1 MSAPGDAS
9 HHLDANV
16 TRANWMRP
24 ELMHRSF
31 RHIEQIVP
39 TSTVDRGV
47 GPVSELPSEPADLG
61 GFEFRDHLGAT
72 RTMEQYLV
80 DEHVDA
86 LLVWCNGKVRHESY
100 RNGQTRRDRHIVFSV
115 TKSFTG
121 LLAEMLIE
129 EGFLDDRRLVSD
141 YIPELGRSAY
151 ADSTVRHVL
160 DMEVGIDF
168 SEVYDDPQSDI
179 RQFAYASGMRAVP
192 DGTTAH
198 RSLYEYLP
206 TLRKQ
211 GEHGLD
217 FHYVTANSEVLG
229 WAIERV
235 TESPIAR
242 LFGERVYEHI
252 GAERDAFYMTD
263 PRGKA
268 VAGGGMCVTAPDML
282 RLALVVAN
290 DGVWNGTR
298 IVPQR
303 VIERLKAGGTP
314 RPGLWGNEGGG
325 DDCSYRSQWYSF
337 HPGRMLYAMG
347 IHGQSIFIST
357 EHDSAM
363 VVQSSAPVA
372 DGDFF
377 DVAAGYFAAVT
388 DHFAAR

>member
-1 MSAPGDAS
+1 MSDPGDES
-9 HHLDANV
+9 DHRSTKV

-24 ELMHRSF
+24 DLMHRSF
-31 RHIEQIVP
+31 RHVEQIVP
-39 TSTVDRGV
+39 TSTVDRGS
-47 GPVSELPSEPADLG
+47 GPVSELPTEPADLG

-86 LLVWCNGKVRHESY
+86 LLVWSDGKVRHEVY

-129 EGFLDDRRLVSD
+129 DGVLDDRRLVSE
-141 YIPELGRSAY
+141 YVAELGQGAY
-151 ADSTVRHVL
+151 ADATVRHVL

-179 RQFAYASGMRAVP
+179 RQFAYASGMRVIP
-192 DGTTAH
+192 DGVAAYDC
-198 RSLYEYLP
+198 LYDYLP
-206 TLRKQ
+206 TLRKR
-211 GEHGLD
+211 GEHGHD

-229 WAIERV
+229 WVIEHV
-235 TESPIAR
+235 TETPIVR
-242 LFGERVYEHI
+242 LFGERIYEQI

-263 PRGKA
+263 PCGKA
-268 VAGGGMCVTAPDML
+268 IAGGGMCVTAADML
-282 RLALVVAN
+282 RLALLVAN
-290 DGVWNGTR
+290 DGVWNDTH
-298 IVPQR
+298 IVPPS
-303 VIERLKAGGTP
+303 VIGRLKAGGTP
-314 RPGLWGNEGGG
+314 RPSLWGNEGGG
-325 DDCSYRSQWYSF
+325 NDCSYRSQWYSF

-347 IHGQSIFIST
+347 IHGQSIFVST
-357 EHDSAM
+357 ERDSAM

-377 DVAAGYFAAVT
+377 DVGASFFAAVT
-388 DHFAAR
+388 DHLASA